1 MGSMP
6 FPGAVDSYERT
17 GRGGNVASAFNG
29 EAPVSQPPATDEQEP
44 AVRPPLSATS
54 RSRRELD
61 ACGIGFVA
69 DAQGR
74 PSRAIVEAALDGLAC
89 VMHRGAV
96 AADARSG
103 DGAGLLLPIPAAIF
117 GEGRGV
123 ANLFLRGGDP
133 RAVIERL
140 AAEEGL
146 VVEGWREPPTDLD
159 QLGERARASRPRFLQ
174 AILSTSAANGHERA
188 AFRLRRRMA
197 ASAELDG
204 TYVASCSWRTVV
216 YKGLVAAN
224 ALAALYPDLAEPDVV
239 AHFAVFHQRFST
251 NTLPTWERA
260 QPFRM
265 LCHNGEINA
274 IAGNEGRMRARAVLG
289 TEAAGLGNEDLFHPV
304 LDEGESD
311 SGQLDSAVELVVRG
325 GRDIRHAV
333 AMLIP
338 EAWEGARHID
348 TEVAGFYRYH
358 ACMVEPW
365 DGPAGLVF
373 TDGVGVGA
381 ALDRNGLRPLR
392 YAICEDGLVACCSEA
407 GAIDVRGHGSVKRG
421 RLGPGQML
429 FVDPTR
435 GTLLDCECKE
445 RLAAAGP
452 YARWAAD
459 GLRHHGSGEPLQET
473 PDPVIMARC
482 QAAHGFTLEELRMMV
497 KPMAGDAKEP
507 VFSMGDD
514 TPLPPLA
521 GRPRPLHHYLR
532 QRFAQVTNPAI
543 DHLRERL
550 VMSLRTLLGP
560 RKPLLSEVPEA
571 AQLVELDTFFLY
583 PEAVTALT
591 SEPTAPF
598 PAVRLDATF
607 PIAEGPSGLRAAV
620 ERLAVSAERAVSLGV
635 SLILIDDSGVSA
647 ARAPVPS
654 LLATGGVHHHL
665 IATGHRADASL
676 IVIADDIRDVHAV
689 ACLLGCG
696 ADAICPQL
704 ALETVAA
711 EADASE
717 DSDLVSPEAQERFQA
732 ALEDGVLK
740 VMSKMGIATIDS
752 YRGAQIY
759 EAIGLG
765 SEVVATCF
773 TGMPSV
779 IGGVG
784 WDALG
789 SDVLARHGSA
799 GWADATGG
807 PPELENPGYYR
818 DLKRG
823 GEYHTHN
830 KGVVDALQAHSMQER
845 ELPPAGVDMAVA
857 HLLQRAIKAGNSELY
872 ETFAQLVNAR
882 PPTEV
887 RDLLELVPAG
897 PPVAIEQIE
906 PAAAI
911 AQRFSTGAMSH
922 GSLSAEA
929 HETLAEAMNLLG
941 GRSNCGEGGEDPYR
955 FRTRGQPRGDKNS
968 RIKQIASGRFG
979 VTPEYC
985 AFADELQIKV
995 AQGSKPGEGGQLPGH
1010 KVSDEIARLRHTQPG
1025 VTLISPPPHHDIYS
1039 IEDLAQL
1046 IFDLKQVNAFADV
1059 SVKLVAEDGVGTVA
1073 AGVVKALAE
1082 VVHISGAN
1090 GGTGASPLSSIKHA
1104 GMPWELGL
1112 ADTQTA
1118 LIENGLRDRVRVRVD
1133 GGFMTGRDVVM
1144 AALLG
1149 ADEYSFGTAAMI
1161 AEGCIMLRACHR
1173 DTCTT
1178 GIATQR
1184 PHLRAKFAG
1193 TPEGVAAYLWFVAEE
1208 VRQTLAGLGL
1218 RSVDEAIGRVEC
1230 LRQRSVGNAR
1240 ADSVDL
1246 TALLTPPADP
1256 GAPRRYVAGVPIQRA
1271 RSSLGDRLLAD
1282 GYRPVWDGEHIDLSY
1297 PITNCDRTVGAALGG
1312 ALALEFGTTTPRGSA
1327 TVRFDGSAGQS
1338 FGAFIT
1344 DGVHLDLVGE
1354 ANDYVGKG
1362 MGGGRIAIRPP
1373 ADDAGEPTLAGNTC
1387 LYGATGG
1394 SVFIAGSVG
1403 ERFAVRNSGA
1413 TAVVE
1418 GAGDHLCEYMTG
1430 GTVVVLGPVGY
1441 NVGAG
1446 MTGGEAYI
1454 WDPAGRLPGRVNPA
1468 LVEESRPDAE
1478 HLQEL
1483 RWLVEQHVEL
1493 TGSRRAADMLAEWS
1507 DAAAQMRH
1515 ILPLGRVK
1523 RMEAA
1528 HAGRV
1533 GASV

>member
-1 MGSMP
+1 
-6 FPGAVDSYERT
+6 V
-17 GRGGNVASAFNG
+17 GGNEASPFNG
-29 EAPVSQPPATDEQEP
+29 EAPVRPTTTDTTDEQEP
-44 AVRPPLSATS
+44 AVRPLYSATP
-54 RSRRELD
+54 RSDRELD

-69 DAQGR
+69 DAHGR
-74 PSRAIVEAALDGLAC
+74 PSRAVVQAALDGLAC

-96 AADARSG
+96 AADTRSG

-117 GEGRGV
+117 GEGCGV
-123 ANLFLRGGDP
+123 ASLFVRGGDP
-133 RAVIERL
+133 RAAIEQL
-140 AAEEGL
+140 AAKEGL
-146 VVEGWREPPTDLD
+146 TVEGWREPPTDLD

-174 AILSTSAANGHERA
+174 AILSTPAANGHERS

-197 ASAELDG
+197 ASADLRG

-224 ALAALYPDLAEPDVV
+224 ALPVFYPDLARPDV
-239 AHFAVFHQRFST
+239 AGHFAVFHQRFST

-274 IAGNEGRMRARAVLG
+274 IAGNEGRMRARATLG
-289 TEAAGLGNEDLFHPV
+289 TETAGLGEEALFHPV
-304 LDEGESD
+304 LDERESD

-333 AMLIP
+333 AMLVP
-338 EAWEGARHID
+338 EAWEGARDVD

-358 ACMVEPW
+358 ACLVEPW
-365 DGPAGLVF
+365 DGPAGIVF
-373 TDGVGVGA
+373 TDGIGVGA

-407 GAIDVRGHGSVKRG
+407 GAVDVRGHGSVKRG

-435 GTLLDCECKE
+435 GTLLDRECKE

-459 GLRHHGSGEPLQET
+459 GLRHHDSGEPLQET
-473 PDPVIMARC
+473 PDPASMARR
-482 QAAHGFTLEELRMMV
+482 QATHGFTIEELRMMV

-521 GRPRPLHHYLR
+521 GRPRPIPHYLR

-560 RKPLLSEVPEA
+560 RKPLLSEVSEA
-571 AQLVELDTFFLY
+571 AQLVELDSFFLY
-583 PEAVTALT
+583 PEAVAALT
-591 SEPTAPF
+591 NEHTAPF

-607 PIAEGPSGLRAAV
+607 AVAEGPAGLRAAIG
-620 ERLAVSAERAVSLGV
+620 RLAVSAERAVSLGAH
-635 SLILIDDSGVSA
+635 LILIDDSGVSA
-647 ARAPVPS
+647 DQAAVPS

-665 IATGHRADASL
+665 IATGHRAEVSL
-676 IVIADDIRDVHAV
+676 IVIADDVRDVHAV

-711 EADASE
+711 DADASE

-759 EAIGLG
+759 ESIGLG
-765 SEVVATCF
+765 QEVVATCL

-789 SDVLARHGSA
+789 EDVLTRHASA
-799 GWADATGG
+799 GWDGVAA
-807 PPELENPGYYR
+807 PELPNPGYYR

-823 GEYHTHN
+823 GDYHTHN
-830 KGVVDALQAHSMQER
+830 KGVVDALQAHSLRPVADLLE
-845 ELPPAGVDMAVA
+845 PPPPGVDMATA
-857 HLLQRAIKAGNSELY
+857 HLLQRAIRAGSTGLY
-872 ETFAQLVNAR
+872 ETFAQLVNSR

-887 RDLLELVPAG
+887 RDLLELVPTG
-897 PPVAIEQIE
+897 PPVPIDEVE

-955 FRTRGQPRGDKNS
+955 FRTRGRPKGDKNS

-1059 SVKLVAEDGVGTVA
+1059 SVKLVAEDGVGTIA

-1149 ADEYSFGTAAMI
+1149 ADEFSFGTAAMI

-1184 PHLRAKFAG
+1184 PHLRAKFTG

-1208 VRQTLAGLGL
+1208 VRQHLAGLGFHSL
-1218 RSVDEAIGRVEC
+1218 DDAVGRVEC

-1240 ADSVDL
+1240 ADSMDL
-1246 TALLTPPADP
+1246 APLLTPPDDP
-1256 GAPRRYVAGVPIQRA
+1256 KTPRRYVAGVPIQRS
-1271 RSSLGDRLLAD
+1271 RSALGDRLMAD
-1282 GYRPVWDGEHIDLSY
+1282 GYRPVWDGEHIELSY
-1297 PITNCDRTVGAALGG
+1297 AITNRDRTVGAALGG
-1312 ALALEFGTTTPRGSA
+1312 ALALEFGTTTPRGLAS
-1327 TVRFDGSAGQS
+1327 VRFEGVAGQS

-1344 DGVHLDLVGE
+1344 DGIHLELVGE

-1362 MGGGRIAIRPP
+1362 MGGGCIAIRPP
-1373 ADDAGEPTLAGNTC
+1373 ADDAGDPTLAGNTC

-1394 SVFIAGSVG
+1394 SVFVAGSVG

-1418 GAGDHLCEYMTG
+1418 GTGDHLCEYMTG

-1446 MTGGEAYI
+1446 MTGGEAYV
-1454 WDPAGRLPGRVNPA
+1454 WDPAGRLPGRLNPA
-1468 LVEESRPDAE
+1468 LVEELRPDAE

-1483 RWLVEQHVEL
+1483 RWLIERHLEL
-1493 TGSRRAADMLAEWS
+1493 TGSRRAADLLAEWS
-1507 DAAAQMRH
+1507 ETAAQVRH
-1515 ILPLGRVK
+1515 IVPLGRVK

>member
-1 MGSMP
+1 
-6 FPGAVDSYERT
+6 
-17 GRGGNVASAFNG
+17 
-29 EAPVSQPPATDEQEP
+29 
-44 AVRPPLSATS
+44 VRPSSATPRAS
-54 RSRRELD
+54 RELD

-69 DAQGR
+69 DAHGR
-74 PSRAIVEAALDGLAC
+74 PSRGVVQAALDGLAC

-96 AADARSG
+96 AADARSA
-103 DGAGLLLPIPAAIF
+103 DGSGLLLPIPATIF
-117 GEGRGV
+117 GEGNGV
-123 ANLFLRGGDP
+123 ASLFVRGEDP
-133 RAVIERL
+133 RSAIERL

-146 VVEGWREPPTDLD
+146 AVEGWREPPTDLD
-159 QLGERARASRPRFLQ
+159 QLGQRARDSRPRFLQ
-174 AILSTSAANGHERA
+174 AILSTPAENGHERA

-197 ASAELDG
+197 ASTEVSG

-224 ALAALYPDLAEPDVV
+224 SLSDFYPDLARPDVV
-239 AHFAVFHQRFST
+239 GNFAVFHQRFST

-274 IAGNEGRMRARAVLG
+274 IAGNEGRMRARAKLG
-289 TEAAGLGNEDLFHPV
+289 TQAAGLGDEELFHPV
-304 LDEGESD
+304 LDESESD
-311 SGQLDSAVELVVRG
+311 SGQLDSAVELLVRG

-333 AMLIP
+333 AMLVP
-338 EAWEGARHID
+338 EAWEGARDLD
-348 TEVAGFYRYH
+348 TEASGFYRYH
-358 ACMVEPW
+358 ACLVEPW
-365 DGPAGLVF
+365 DGPAGIIF

-392 YAICEDGLVACCSEA
+392 YSICEDGLVACCSEA
-407 GAIDVRGHGSVKRG
+407 GAVDVSGHGTVKRG
-421 RLGPGQML
+421 RLGPGEML

-435 GTLLDCECKE
+435 GTLLDRECKE

-452 YARWAAD
+452 YALWAAD
-459 GLRHHGSGEPLQET
+459 GLRHHNSGEPLQET
-473 PDPVIMARC
+473 PDQRSLVRR
-482 QAAHGFTLEELRMMV
+482 QAAHGVTLEELRMMV
-497 KPMAGDAKEP
+497 KPMSGDAKEP

-550 VMSLRTLLGP
+550 VMSLRTLIGP

-571 AQLVELDTFFLY
+571 AQLVELDSFFLF
-583 PEAVTALT
+583 PAAVAALT
-591 SEPTAPF
+591 NEQTAPF

-607 PIAEGPSGLRAAV
+607 AVAEGPGGLRAAI
-620 ERLAVSAERAVSLGV
+620 ERLAVSAERAVSLGAN
-635 SLILIDDSGVSA
+635 LILIDDSGVSA
-647 ARAPVPS
+647 EQAPVPS
-654 LLATGGVHHHL
+654 LLATGAVHQHL
-665 IATGHRADASL
+665 IAAGRRAEASL
-676 IVIADDIRDVHAV
+676 IVIADDARDVHGV
-689 ACLLGCG
+689 ACLIGCG

-740 VMSKMGIATIDS
+740 IMSKMGIATVDS
-752 YRGAQIY
+752 YRGAQIF

-765 SEVVATCF
+765 HKVVGKCF

-784 WDALG
+784 WEALG
-789 SDVLARHGSA
+789 ADVLTRHASA
-799 GWADATGG
+799 GWARDEA
-807 PPELENPGYYR
+807 PDLDNPGFYR

-823 GEYHTHN
+823 GDYHTHN
-830 KGVVDALQAHSMQER
+830 KGVVDALQAHSFRPADDQAEA
-845 ELPPAGVDMAVA
+845 PPPGVDMATA
-857 HLLQRAIKAGNSELY
+857 HLLQRAIRAGNTGLY

-887 RDLLELVPAG
+887 RDLLELSPAG
-897 PPVAIEQIE
+897 PPVAVEEVE

-911 AQRFSTGAMSH
+911 VQRFSTGAMSH

-955 FRTRGQPRGDKNS
+955 FRTRGQPQGDKNS

-1059 SVKLVAEDGVGTVA
+1059 SVKLVAEDGVGTIA

-1184 PHLRAKFAG
+1184 PHLRAKFTG

-1208 VRQTLAGLGL
+1208 VRQLLAGLGF
-1218 RSVDEAIGRVEC
+1218 RSLDEAIGRVEC
-1230 LRQRSVGNAR
+1230 LRQRSVGNSR
-1240 ADSVDL
+1240 ADSLDL
-1246 TALLTPPADP
+1246 TPLLTPPADP
-1256 GAPRRYVAGVPIQRA
+1256 DVPRRYLAGVAIQRA

-1282 GYRPVWDGEHIDLSY
+1282 GYRPVWDGEHIDLAY
-1297 PITNCDRTVGAALGG
+1297 PITNRDRTVGAALGG
-1312 ALALEFGTTTPRGSA
+1312 ALALEFGTATPRGLA
-1327 TVRFDGSAGQS
+1327 TVRFEGAAGQS

-1344 DGVHLDLVGE
+1344 DGIHLSLVGE

-1362 MGGGRIAIRPP
+1362 MGGGRITIRPP
-1373 ADDAGEPTLAGNTC
+1373 ADDAGDPSLAGNTC

-1394 SVFIAGSVG
+1394 AVFIAGAVG

-1430 GTVVVLGPVGY
+1430 GRIVVLGPVGY

-1446 MTGGEAYI
+1446 MTGGEAYV
-1454 WDPAGRLPGRVNPA
+1454 WDPLGRLTGRVNPA
-1468 LVEESRPDAE
+1468 LVEELRPDAE

-1483 RWLVEQHVEL
+1483 QWLIEQHLEL
-1493 TGSRRAADMLAEWS
+1493 TGSARAADLLSGWN
-1507 DAAAQMRH
+1507 DTAAQFRH
-1515 ILPLGRVK
+1515 IVPLGRVR
-1523 RMEAA
+1523 RMEAVN
-1528 HAGRV
+1528 AGRV